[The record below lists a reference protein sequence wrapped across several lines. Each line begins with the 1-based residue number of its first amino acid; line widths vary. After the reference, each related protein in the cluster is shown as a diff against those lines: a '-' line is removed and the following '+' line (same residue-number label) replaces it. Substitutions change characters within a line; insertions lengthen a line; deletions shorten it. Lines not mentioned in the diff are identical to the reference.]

1 MGKTDN
7 KEEKIFRASNKV
19 KITIVEDDPD
29 ERNRKYKL
37 IHDEMYKQYL
47 ALNMCMSLLATQ
59 NTLRM
64 YNSGAENRLLSQIA
78 KLDKKISEKQQIAD
92 KDANTEKEQTRKQK
106 AIEDI
111 TKLEEEK
118 SKLREEFDKKAANRT
133 DIDVKFHEQ
142 YTSDLYQI
150 IRNEFDFAS
159 SATTASVV
167 RKVKDDFKNSF
178 SMGYAKGER
187 SLISY
192 KRSFPLMIRGNEDA
206 CYDNNKRKWL
216 DFYYDGDD
224 ILIRWLDGIIFK
236 AILGNNP
243 NRNME
248 IKHTLHKIITGE
260 YRVSQSSIEF
270 DDKGHMYMNVNYRFK
285 KNSKTEIIPGRTL
298 GVDLGI
304 ATPAYVCLSDTTY
317 VRSGIGSANDFFR
330 IRQQMK
336 SRRRSLYK
344 SLSLVKGG
352 KGRKKKL
359 QAINSLRDKERNFAK
374 TYNHQLSNKIVK
386 FAKDNGCEF
395 INLEHL
401 TKNGFEDAILSSWSY
416 YELQN
421 MIEYKAEREGIKVRY
436 VDPAYTSQTC
446 SKCGHV
452 DKENRPTQAKFKCIN
467 CGLELNADHNA
478 SINIA
483 RSDNFVNNKKK

>member
-111 TKLEEEK
+111 AKLEEEK

-159 SATTASVV
+159 SITAGLVA
-167 RKVKDDFKNSF
+167 RKAKDDFKNSF

-206 CYDNNKRKWL
+206 CYDSNKRKWL

-224 ILIRWLDGIIFK
+224 ILIRWLDGFIFK

-248 IKHTLHKIITGE
+248 IKHT
-260 YRVSQSSIEF
+260 
-270 DDKGHMYMNVNYRFK
+270 
-285 KNSKTEIIPGRTL
+285 
-298 GVDLGI
+298 
-304 ATPAYVCLSDTTY
+304 
-317 VRSGIGSANDFFR
+317 
-330 IRQQMK
+330 
-336 SRRRSLYK
+336 
-344 SLSLVKGG
+344 
-352 KGRKKKL
+352 
-359 QAINSLRDKERNFAK
+359 
-374 TYNHQLSNKIVK
+374 
-386 FAKDNGCEF
+386 
-395 INLEHL
+395 
-401 TKNGFEDAILSSWSY
+401 
-416 YELQN
+416 
-421 MIEYKAEREGIKVRY
+421 
-436 VDPAYTSQTC
+436 
-446 SKCGHV
+446 
-452 DKENRPTQAKFKCIN
+452 
-467 CGLELNADHNA
+467 
-478 SINIA
+478 
-483 RSDNFVNNKKK
+483 

>member
-1 MGKTDN
+1 MINVRKLKLVIRETDKELRSQKYKFIRDSQYAQYRALNVAMGYISSAYLKAN
-7 KEEKIFRASNKV
+7 KDIKSEEYKETIKLLTNSNPIFNGIEVGTGIDTLSAVTRKARKDFSVSLKNGLARG
-19 KITIVEDDPD
+19 
-29 ERNRKYKL
+29 ERNLTSYRRTYPL
-37 IHDEMYKQYL
+37 ITRGRDLKFRYEDNDIVIKWVNKIEFTVITGSN
-47 ALNMCMSLLATQ
+47 NMKE
-59 NTLRM
+59 NT
-64 YNSGAENRLLSQIA
+64 
-78 KLDKKISEKQQIAD
+78 
-92 KDANTEKEQTRKQK
+92 
-106 AIEDI
+106 IE
-111 TKLEEEK
+111 L
-118 SKLREEFDKKAANRT
+118 
-133 DIDVKFHEQ
+133 
-142 YTSDLYQI
+142 
-150 IRNEFDFAS
+150 
-159 SATTASVV
+159 
-167 RKVKDDFKNSF
+167 
-178 SMGYAKGER
+178 
-187 SLISY
+187 
-192 KRSFPLMIRGNEDA
+192 
-206 CYDNNKRKWL
+206 
-216 DFYYDGDD
+216 
-224 ILIRWLDGIIFK
+224 
-236 AILGNNP
+236 
-243 NRNME
+243 
-248 IKHTLHKIITGE
+248 KHTLHKIINNE
-260 YRVSQSSIEF
+260 YKIKESSLMF
-270 DDKGHMYMNVNYRFK
+270 DKNNNLILNLTFDIPDKEAH
-285 KNSKTEIIPGRTL
+285 EIVPGRTL

-304 ATPAYVCLSDTTY
+304 ATPAYVCLSDNIY
-317 VRSGIGSANDFFR
+317 IRSGFGSANDFFR

-374 TYNHQLSNKIVK
+374 TYNHQLSYKIVK

-421 MIEYKAEREGIKVRY
+421 MIKYKAEREGIKVRY

-483 RSDNFVNNKKK
+483 RSDNFVNKKKK